1 MMEHALNVMVCHPV
15 ERWYVERC
23 QLECRSR
30 KISEL
35 NYLLSEY
42 EGSLLRCCPDEFLLH
57 VDDIVRRLNLAYHR
71 QSELRVMMPRMG
83 NMYQMRFYAVDKN
96 GDLGLGGIMTLRPV
110 LKVIG

>member
-1 MMEHALNVMVCHPV
+1 MHGLNVRVCHPV

-23 QLECRSR
+23 ELECRSR

-42 EGSLLRCCPDEFLLH
+42 EGALLRCCPDEFLLH
-57 VDDIVRRLNLAYHR
+57 VDDIVRRLNFEYHR
-71 QSELRVMMPRMG
+71 QNELRVMMPRMG
-83 NMYQMRFYAVDKN
+83 NVYQLRFYAVNKH
-96 GDLGLGGIMTLRPV
+96 GDVGLVGMMTLRPV

>member
-23 QLECRSR
+23 DLECRNR
-30 KISEL
+30 KTSEL

-57 VDDIVRRLNLAYHR
+57 VDEIVRRLNLAYHR
-71 QSELRVMMPRMG
+71 CNELLVMMPRIG

-96 GDLGLGGIMTLRPV
+96 NDLGLVGHMTLRPV

>member
-35 NYLLSEY
+35 NHFLSEY
-42 EGSLLRCCPDEFLLH
+42 EGSLLRCCPDEFLIH

-71 QSELRVMMPRMG
+71 QNELRVMMPRM
-83 NMYQMRFYAVDKN
+83 A
-96 GDLGLGGIMTLRPV
+96 GI
-110 LKVIG
+110 KA